1 MPHLTIEYSANLPH
15 YPEAET
21 LTALN
26 AALCAHPQVQDEAD
40 LKTRFI
46 VADSFEIGIAPA
58 NRAFVHAQ
66 LRLLAGRTPEA
77 KKELS
82 DRIAAVLRE
91 RTPKPQGVMVQL
103 SVEIV
108 DMDRGSYVKERLCTG
123 HEPGA
128 RLATDGAL
136 APSHASSVAAS
147 QPRRLLMNAQPCTRG
162 MSATRSTASTT

>member
-26 AALCAHPQVQDEAD
+26 AAVCSHPEVQDEAD

-58 NRAFVHAQ
+58 QRAFVHAQ
-66 LRLLAGRTPEA
+66 LRLLAGRSTAA

-82 DRIAAVLRE
+82 ECIAAVLRE
-91 RTPKPQGVMVQL
+91 RTPRPQGILVQL

-108 DMDRGSYVKERLCTG
+108 DMDRGSYVKERL
-123 HEPGA
+123 
-128 RLATDGAL
+128 
-136 APSHASSVAAS
+136 
-147 QPRRLLMNAQPCTRG
+147 
-162 MSATRSTASTT
+162 

>member
-26 AALCAHPQVQDEAD
+26 ATLCAHPQVQDEAD

-82 DRIAAVLRE
+82 DRIAALLRE

-103 SVEIV
+103 QDLPRVQGWAFINSL
-108 DMDRGSYVKERLCTG
+108 RGWLAAELVAED
-123 HEPGA
+123 PG
-128 RLATDGAL
+128 
-136 APSHASSVAAS
+136 
-147 QPRRLLMNAQPCTRG
+147 
-162 MSATRSTASTT
+162 

>member
-26 AALCAHPQVQDEAD
+26 ATLCAHPQVQDEAD

-82 DRIAAVLRE
+82 ERIAAVLRE
-91 RTPKPQGVMVQL
+91 RTPKPQGVLVVCEGFATGA
-103 SVEIV
+103 SIHEA
-108 DMDRGSYVKERLCTG
+108 TG
-123 HEPGA
+123 HAVAVAFNAGNLLPVA
-128 RLATDGAL
+128 QALPDLSPRLTDLPPAYYRAPLAATVWATAQSRAPPL
-136 APSHASSVAAS
+136 AA
-147 QPRRLLMNAQPCTRG
+147 
-162 MSATRSTASTT
+162 